1 MSIIINVLVLSKLY
15 YCASVWGNTSKKNL
29 DKLQKIQNFAAR
41 ILSGTKKFQHIILIL
56 KELNWFPVHP
66 NVKLRESVMTF
77 KCVKSLAPSYLC
89 DKFVKRS
96 DIHSNET
103 RNKDKLQISM
113 FKSSSGQRTFHYRA
127 VTSCNSMSE
136 DLRKCESVDNFKKK
150 LQVLL
155 FDQF

>member
-1 MSIIINVLVLSKLY
+1 M
-15 YCASVWGNTSKKNL
+15 
-29 DKLQKIQNFAAR
+29 
-41 ILSGTKKFQHIILIL
+41 
-56 KELNWFPVHP
+56 KELNWLPVHL
-66 NVKLRESVMTF
+66 NEKIRESVMTF
-77 KCVKSLAPSYLC
+77 KCVKSLAPSHLC

-103 RNKDKLQISM
+103 RNKDTLQIPM
-113 FKSSSGQRTFHYRA
+113 FKSSSGQRTFHYWA
-127 VTSCNSMSE
+127 VTSWNSMSE

>member
-15 YCASVWGNTSKKNL
+15 YCASVRGNTSKKNL